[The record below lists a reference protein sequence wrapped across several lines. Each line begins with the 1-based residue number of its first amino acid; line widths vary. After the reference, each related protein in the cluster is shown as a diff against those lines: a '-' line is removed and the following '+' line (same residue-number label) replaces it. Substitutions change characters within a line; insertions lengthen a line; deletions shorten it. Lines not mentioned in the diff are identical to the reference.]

1 MIRFRR
7 MTEADI
13 PAGLALCRAA
23 GWNQTEA
30 DWRIFLKLAPRTT
43 SVATIDDAVV
53 GTVSILDYGSG
64 FAWLSMLL
72 VDPIA
77 RGKGVGTALFEH
89 ALELGSHIPCI
100 RLDATP
106 EGRRI
111 YVKYGFTDDF
121 GLTRWEG
128 TPAAPPLSPNAEM
141 EQDRMAQIDRQVFGA
156 DRSAALFSDPKA
168 PHALGESGFALARRG
183 FFADHIGPV
192 VAADAHAA
200 AALLQQL
207 LLQLGG
213 RPVILDV
220 PDSAA
225 AIVPP
230 EFVSRRKLLRM
241 SKGVNP
247 SPGQP
252 EKEFAI
258 RGPEFG

>member
-1 MIRFRR
+1 MIRFRQ

-30 DWRIFLKLAPRTT
+30 DWRVFLSLAPRTT
-43 SVATIDDAVV
+43 SVATIDDAVA

-77 RGKGVGTALFEH
+77 RGRGVGTALFEH
-89 ALELGSHIPCI
+89 ALELGDHIPCI

-111 YVKYGFTDDF
+111 YVKYGFADEYE
-121 GLTRWEG
+121 LTRWEG
-128 TPAAPPLSPNAEM
+128 TPAGPAVAADAEF
-141 EQDRMAQIDRQVFGA
+141 DRERVAQIDREVFGA
-156 DRSAALFSDPKA
+156 DRSAVLWSDPTA
-168 PHALGESGFALARRG
+168 PHAAGETGFALARRG
-183 FFADHIGPV
+183 FFADQIGPV
-192 VAADAHAA
+192 AAGGIHAA
-200 AALLQQL
+200 AALLQRV

-213 RPVILDV
+213 RPVIVDV

-225 AIVPP
+225 AMVPP
-230 EFVSRRKLLRM
+230 GFTGRRKLLRM

-247 SPGQP
+247 SPGRP
-252 EKEFAI
+252 EREFAI